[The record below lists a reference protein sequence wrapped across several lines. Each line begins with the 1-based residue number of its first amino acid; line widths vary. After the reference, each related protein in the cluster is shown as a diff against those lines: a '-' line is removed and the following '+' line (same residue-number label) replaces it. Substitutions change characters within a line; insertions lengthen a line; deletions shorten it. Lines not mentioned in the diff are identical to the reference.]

1 MADQKD
7 STEWLVKNSIDFQR
21 TLLAAAPV
29 QITDHAWF
37 NCETGSLAISTEIFP
52 PCSTCELPS
61 QCQHFPRENVISCMT
76 GDGDGDYLVW
86 ALLSNPVPDDS
97 SYCADGAFILLD
109 SSIHSSHKF
118 AYGKLL
124 FEAPPLTPITL
135 GTIEVKEYVSS
146 SGPTGYGFLFIAD
159 QQATANSEFFIVDL
173 PLKPGKYKVI
183 AFMGEAMFYDFTPR
197 AIGIYGEFFEA
208 SLLDTFSSL
217 DHEVALKYVD
227 QIHGTEDGTVLSR
240 LGNDLDNLAEKNSAI
255 SYNRSVMLSDSWGFQ
270 RYFAGSQVVK
280 DRIENFSPSSEYTAL
295 QWLTVAD
302 ELRMRGQKAEST
314 KIINEILASS
324 LVLTDVE
331 DQYLVA
337 VLRARPGVWPA

>member
-1 MADQKD
+1 MNK
-7 STEWLVKNSIDFQR
+7 L
-21 TLLAAAPV
+21 
-29 QITDHAWF
+29 
-37 NCETGSLAISTEIFP
+37 
-52 PCSTCELPS
+52 
-61 QCQHFPRENVISCMT
+61 
-76 GDGDGDYLVW
+76 DGFLF
-86 ALLSNPVPDDS
+86 ALLVLGACSPSNPKEPHV
-97 SYCADGAFILLD
+97 
-109 SSIHSSHKF
+109 K
-118 AYGKLL
+118 
-124 FEAPPLTPITL
+124 
-135 GTIEVKEYVSS
+135 IE
-146 SGPTGYGFLFIAD
+146 TGYGDIEVVLYPEKAPKTVAAFLSYIDSGLYDNASFYRVLKNENVPEEYNTGLIQGGIFKTNTAR
-159 QQATANSEFFIVDL
+159 QIKLPGIEHESPKITGISHVSGTISLARTTPGSANSEFFIIDL

-197 AIGIYGEFFEA
+197 AIGIYGDFFEA

-270 RYFAGSQVVK
+270 RYFAGSQVVR

-314 KIINEILASS
+314 KIINGILASS